1 MTDVARDGEGFVV
14 PAPLL
19 ARAFGMTEDDVA
31 AAIRA
36 GRMTSVCETG
46 QDEDSGRWRLTF
58 RHGGRACRFTVDA
71 TGRILKTAR
80 FPVGPRRETPT

>member
-1 MTDVARDGEGFVV
+1 MTDIARDGEGFVV

-19 ARAFGMTEDDVA
+19 ARVFRMTEDEVA
-31 AAIRA
+31 TAMRA

-46 QDEDSGRWRLTF
+46 QGEDVGRWRLTF
-58 RHGGRACRFTVDA
+58 RHGGQACRFTVDA

-80 FPVGPRRETPT
+80 FPVGPGRQPPG